1 MPLSNV
7 KPEQYTKLLQQKV
20 ADKLALFDKFELP
33 SIEVFSSAPI
43 AYRMRAE
50 FRLWHQGEDLYY
62 AMFKPDQPKTPCRI
76 DSFPIG
82 CISIQK
88 LMPAL
93 LEGLQVNPLLR
104 KRLFQVEFLS
114 SQTEQTLVTLI
125 YHRQLT
131 DDWFDEAKKLAT
143 DLNVQLIGRS
153 RKQKLIID
161 NDYIDESLTI
171 GTKQYHY
178 RQYEQAF
185 TQPNAGV
192 NEKMIGWA
200 KTLNGDLTTDL
211 IELYCGNGNF
221 TIPLAENFKKI
232 LATEISKTSVKA
244 AEFNLKR
251 NGINNIDIVRMSAED
266 ASKAIQGEREFRRLR
281 NIAIDAFNFSTIF
294 VDPPR
299 AGLDELSERLVSQ
312 FDNIIYISC
321 NPLSLNKNLEQ
332 ICKTHRIEKFAF
344 FDQFPYTDHM
354 ESGVYL
360 KRG

>member
-1 MPLSNV
+1 MPLSKV

-33 SIEVFSSAPI
+33 DIEVFPSEPT

-50 FRLWHQGEDLYY
+50 FRLWHQSEDLYY
-62 AMFKPDQPKTPCRI
+62 TMFKPDQPKTPCRI

-93 LEGLQVNPLLR
+93 LERLQVNSLLR

-143 DLNVQLIGRS
+143 DLNVKLIGRS

-161 NDYIDESLTI
+161 NDYIEESLTI
-171 GTKQYHY
+171 DTKQYHY

-221 TIPLAENFKKI
+221 TIPLAENFKNI

-321 NPLSLNKNLEQ
+321 NPLSLSKNLEQ
-332 ICKTHRIEKFAF
+332 ICKTHHIEKFAF